1 MIDLRSLT
9 TADTLEIWVRACN
22 EAVRLECAPVLFS
35 RLTASTYSLGRKGKC
50 YPVELCHPEQQ
61 EELDFHLARGC
72 ARLACI
78 ESVAANG
85 SMQVRLLFFSGELL
99 EMDELSLA
107 LVEGLRD
114 VGSPEQLAKDCRIVV
129 EDEEYFLL
137 LPGTADADKAE
148 QFTIVG
154 QRRSL
159 VVTRQSGPSGDYLWI
174 DRIAGTQPTDT
185 GGIRL
190 VHGRLHITRY
200 ADAASIRVF
209 AREQLEK
216 LRQEPGSYLRT
227 WDNYC
232 AMEGSVMLEKA
243 RHTGIMSYHD
253 VQKFDIGSWEFFL
266 DEECPP
272 DLVRGDILEIVQE
285 SEIPAYLTDPG
296 MSWED
301 YVATQDQIFGQKN
314 RQHGTKDKLFG
325 KVSQSEGQ
333 SVKLEMK
340 YVPPASGKLIRSIVG
355 DAKQMERR
363 LKARQAVREGRSA
376 NPLLGLLIEEN
387 GVLPRSRS
395 SRERI
400 PALTPPVKKKIFQHD
415 PTFMQEKAV
424 EVALNTPDIALIQG
438 PPGTGKTTVI
448 AAIVERLNQLIDPA
462 AVRGSILVSC
472 FQHDAVENL
481 VTRLKVNSLPTVKF
495 GSKAGKDNYSSEAGI
510 NQWRKEL
517 TERLR
522 ARYPELRP
530 CEQVQALREAFLTY
544 QAAATSENER
554 SFLNA
559 ACALPSQLLP
569 GKLLS
574 AVLEEMHSL
583 KQKERLNDN
592 KESDLLRHVHALR
605 TAQAAYEDDGAEMAG
620 RALIALDDDLDEE
633 DRILLRSNPLS
644 FTGGAERYFAAMEQL
659 KERLFEKLRPES
671 PSASPRPRAKLVEI
685 MGELE
690 KAIQEQGDGSGT
702 MQVVADFLH
711 DLENNQEGTQT
722 ALEDCNVV
730 YAATVQQSENMAII
744 AAKKRLK
751 GNTKGRTLVYDT
763 VIVDEAAR
771 TSPMD
776 LLIPMAQASKR
787 IILVGDHKQLP
798 HTIDE
803 EVTRRLED
811 GEDSIQLKESM
822 FAYLFRR
829 LQKLTEQD
837 GILRTVTLDAQY
849 RMHPQLGNLVS
860 RAFYEGTVQSPLGA
874 ELFAQSLEGTHGR
887 PAMWLD
893 VPCALGRESREGT
906 SRLRRAEAEVIV
918 RQLKCWMASEA
929 GRKLTFGVISF
940 YKAQTELIAREAVA
954 AGLLLSAD
962 GQVAPAYEGEGT
974 GERLRINTV
983 DAFQGME
990 FDVVFL
996 SMVRSVPLE
1005 GMRTDDSE
1013 KMKRR
1018 LYGHLMSE
1026 NRLCVA
1032 LSRQKRLLVLVGD
1045 SAMARHELGR
1055 QAVPALTNFLDL
1067 CETEGVVLDAGEGAR
1082 K

>member
-35 RLTASTYSLGRKGKC
+35 RLTASTYALGRKGKC

-107 LVEGLRD
+107 LVEGIRD

-154 QRRSL
+154 QRLSL
-159 VVTRQSGPSGDYLWI
+159 VVTRQSVPSGDYLWI
-174 DRIAGTQPTDT
+174 DRIAGTKPTDT

-232 AMEGSVMLEKA
+232 AMEGSIMLEKA
-243 RHTGIMSYHD
+243 RHTGIMSYHA
-253 VQKFDIGSWEFFL
+253 VQKSHIGSWEFFL
-266 DEECPP
+266 DEECPG
-272 DLVRGDILEIVQE
+272 LVRGDILEIVQE
-285 SEIPAYLTDPG
+285 SEIPAYLTDIVT
-296 MSWED
+296 SWED
-301 YVATQDQIFGQKN
+301 YVATQDQIFRQQN
-314 RQHGTKDKLFG
+314 RQHGTGAKFSG
-325 KVSQSEGQ
+325 KVLQSGGQ
-333 SVKLEMK
+333 SVELEMEG
-340 YVPPASGKLIRSIVG
+340 VPPASGKLIRSIGG
-355 DAKQMERR
+355 DAIQMERR

-376 NPLLGLLIEEN
+376 NPLLGLLIEDN
-387 GVLPRSRS
+387 GVLPRSRGA
-395 SRERI
+395 RERI
-400 PALTPPVKKKIFQHD
+400 PALTPSVKKKIFRHD

-462 AVRGSILVSC
+462 AVRGSILVSG

-481 VTRLKVNSLPTVKF
+481 VARLKVNSLPTVKF
-495 GSKAGKDNYSSEAGI
+495 GSRAGEDNYSAEAGI
-510 NQWRKEL
+510 NLWRKEL
-517 TERLR
+517 AERLR
-522 ARYPELRP
+522 SRYPELRP

-559 ACALPSQLLP
+559 ICALPPQLRP

-574 AVLEEMHSL
+574 AVLEEMQRL
-583 KQKERLNDN
+583 KQKERLNGN

-620 RALIALDDDLDEE
+620 RALIALDDFLDEE
-633 DRILLRSNPLS
+633 DRTLLLSTPLS
-644 FTGGAERYFAAMEQL
+644 FAGGAETYFAAMEQL
-659 KERLFEKLRPES
+659 KERLFEKLRPEA
-671 PSASPRPRAKLVEI
+671 PPASPRPRAQLVAL

-730 YAATVQQSENMAII
+730 YAATVQQSEGKAIT

-751 GNTKGRTLVYDT
+751 GNTKGRSVVYDT

-798 HTIDE
+798 HIIDE
-803 EVTRRLED
+803 DVARRLEA

-849 RMHPQLGNLVS
+849 RMHPQLGNFVS
-860 RAFYEGTVQSPLGA
+860 SAFYEGTVQSPLGA

-893 VPCALGRESREGT
+893 VPNALGREFREGT

-940 YKAQTELIAREAVA
+940 YKAQAELISREAVA

-1067 CETEGVVLDAGEGAR
+1067 CETKGVVLDAGEGAR
-1082 K
+1082 E